1 MRLVIIIIIGL
12 FVPLPGI
19 AQTYDSINIKHVE
32 LDSFVVRS
40 GFDTKAF
47 IRRVQRDT
55 TFYKAFRTMRI
66 VPYKAQCS
74 FTALDKKGGVVAT
87 MNTKAEQRFNSR
99 HCRYTIFT
107 DQKATGNFYNRDKT
121 LHYYTA
127 DLFYNLFFSEKPVCG
142 EDDIVAKGF
151 ELKDKSRLEK
161 SKYELKQL
169 MFNPGAKVSGVPF
182 MGDRASVFDADEVD
196 KYNYKVTLEEYAG
209 EEVYVFSIT
218 PKPEYQSKVVF
229 NELKTWFRRSDYS
242 IMARDYALSFNTL
255 VYDFDVRMKVRMA
268 QINGKIYPTHITYD
282 GNWKVTL
289 KERERMRVVMDIVY

>member
-1 MRLVIIIIIGL
+1 MRISIATLFCIIFTGQ
-12 FVPLPGI
+12 GI
-19 AQTYDSINIKHVE
+19 AQTYDSIAIRHIE

-47 IRRVQRDT
+47 IRRVQNDT
-55 TFYKAFRTMRI
+55 TFYKAFRSMRI
-66 VPYKAQCS
+66 VPYKATCS
-74 FTALDKKGGVVAT
+74 FTARDKKGTVTAAMT
-87 MNTKAEQRFNSR
+87 TKADQRFNNK
-99 HCRYTIFT
+99 HCRYTVFS
-107 DQKATGNFYNRDKT
+107 DQSVKGNFYNRDKT

-142 EDDIVAKGF
+142 ENDIVAGGF

-169 MFNPGAKVSGVPF
+169 MFNPGSKVSGVPF
-182 MGDRASVFDADEVD
+182 MGDRASVFDADEVY
-196 KYNYKVTLEEYAG
+196 KYDYKVTMEEYGG
-209 EEVYVFSIT
+209 EDVYVFTIT
-218 PKPEYQSKVVF
+218 PKPDYKSKVVF

-242 IMARDYALSFNTL
+242 IMARDYSLSFNTM

-268 QINGKIYPTHITYD
+268 QINGKLYPTHIDYD

-289 KERERMRVVMDIVY
+289 KDREHMRVVMDVVY